1 MMRYRA
7 ATSGHHYNI
16 EFSGVGAPLILL
28 HGFSGDSTTWKGI
41 ASHLKDSFQLIAIDV
56 LGHGASDK
64 PAQPASYRI
73 EAVAADLIDLLD
85 QLGLAQ
91 AHLLGYSMGGRLA
104 LALALRQPERFRSLV
119 LESASPGLAD
129 AAERAQRWRRDDALA
144 DDIEA
149 QGILWFINY
158 WEHLPLWA
166 SQSQLPAAK
175 LAAQRS
181 QRLRNST
188 LGLANS
194 LRGMGSGAQPNLWS
208 ELPDLRIPTLLLVG
222 DKDEKFLKINN
233 QMAQLIPLSR
243 VALLPSA
250 GHNTHLE
257 NPCAFSGAVSSFL
270 QSV

>member
-16 EFSGVGAPLILL
+16 EAAGEGEPLILL
-28 HGFSGDSTTWKGI
+28 HGFSGDSTTWNKI
-41 ASHLKDSFQLIAIDV
+41 ASQLRDSFRLIKLDI
-56 LGHGASDK
+56 LGHGVSDK
-64 PAQPASYRI
+64 PVQTASYGM
-73 EAVAADLIDLLD
+73 EAVAADLIDVLD

-104 LALALRQPERFRSLV
+104 LTLALRQPERFRSLV

-129 AAERAQRWRRDDALA
+129 AAERAQRRRRDDALA

-149 QGILWFINY
+149 QGILWFVNY

-166 SQSQLPAAK
+166 SQSQLPAAV

-194 LRGMGSGAQPNLWS
+194 LRGMGSGVQPNLWS

-222 DKDEKFLKINN
+222 DNDEKFLKINN

-257 NPCAFSGAVSSFL
+257 NPCAFSGAVRSFL